1 MKTESVN
8 FNGENDNR
16 YKRCPNC
23 GRIWFKIKGC
33 NSMKCGNR
41 TKKKDIF
48 FGRFK
53 TYLVSFTGKLFNITT
68 LKDEQVDSGQDSE
81 FFGPTEE
88 EIEKNK
94 KYGI

>member
-41 TKKKDIF
+41 TKKRYFLED
-48 FGRFK
+48 
-53 TYLVSFTGKLFNITT
+53 LKLI
-68 LKDEQVDSGQDSE
+68 
-81 FFGPTEE
+81 
-88 EIEKNK
+88 
-94 KYGI
+94 